1 MTHSRAWRQIKTL
14 MIASDAVTVVLAYIL
29 ADLVRCLLW
38 EHTAWPEPLPGDVDT
53 VRIHLKI
60 LIFLPIL
67 WPAILNGSGWYAQK
81 WRPIQWVIRTAATSS
96 TILALAMAALALLL
110 ERELYPRAQI
120 ALASALIFAT
130 TLAGRGITGW
140 IGRWFGGRR
149 RNRVLIIGTSRDAVR
164 IRRLLRQAAQSRA
177 SIVGHLQG
185 PWEDGETSSRVSA
198 NAILG
203 GIDRL
208 GPILDS
214 GGVDEVVFSAP
225 LDHVTETL
233 PWVRL
238 CEEVGVTAHIQAESM
253 ACHSIP
259 EIVNFHGVPLL
270 AYAPA
275 RHAPELLAVKRAFDI
290 LLGIVGIA
298 ITGPIMLICA
308 ILIKLT
314 TPGPILFRQR
324 RSGLNGREFLMF
336 KFRTMEPDA
345 ERKQANLAHL
355 NESSGPVFKIKHD
368 PRVTWV
374 GRFLRRWSLDEL
386 PQLFNVVRGDMA
398 IVGPRPPIPAEVVK
412 YDRWQ
417 RRRLSMRPGLTCIW
431 QIKGRHRIGFQEWM
445 HLDLFYIDHWSL
457 RLDFLILC
465 RTISTV
471 LSGSGA

>member
-1 MTHSRAWRQIKTL
+1 MTHSRAWRQIKSV
-14 MIASDAVTVVLAYIL
+14 MIAADAVTVVLVYIL
-29 ADLVRCLLW
+29 ADILRCFFW
-38 EHTAWPEPLPGDVDT
+38 EQTSWPEPFAGGADST
-53 VRIHLKI
+53 RIHLKI
-60 LIFLPIL
+60 LIFLPVL
-67 WPAILNGSGWYAQK
+67 WPAILSGVGWYAQK
-81 WRPIQWVIRTAATSS
+81 WRPWPWIIRTTASATA
-96 TILALAMAALALLL
+96 ILGLGMAALALLL

-120 ALASALIFAT
+120 GFAAILVFAT
-130 TLAGRGITGW
+130 TIPLRGITGW
-140 IGRWFGGRR
+140 LGQRIGDKRR
-149 RNRVLIIGTSRDAVR
+149 HRVLIIGTSRDAVR
-164 IRRLLRQAAQSRA
+164 MRRLFRLAVQSRA
-177 SIVGHLQG
+177 TIVGHLRG
-185 PWEDGETSSRVSA
+185 PWESDAESRVSDTT
-198 NAILG
+198 ILG
-203 GIDRL
+203 GIEQL

-214 GGVDEVVFSAP
+214 GVVDEVVFSTP
-225 LDHVTETL
+225 LDRLADAL
-233 PWVRL
+233 PFVRL

-270 AYAPA
+270 SYAPA
-275 RHAPELLAVKRAFDI
+275 RHAPELLAVKRACDI
-290 LLGIVGIA
+290 VLGIVGIA
-298 ITGPIMLICA
+298 LTGPIMLICA

-345 ERKQANLAHL
+345 ERKQADLAHL
-355 NESSGPVFKIKHD
+355 NESTGPVFKIGRD

-374 GRFLRRWSLDEL
+374 GRWLRRWSLDEL
-386 PQLFNVVRGDMA
+386 PQLFNVVRGEMA
-398 IVGPRPPIPAEVVK
+398 IVGPRPPIPAEVDK

-445 HLDLFYIDHWSL
+445 RLDLFYIDHWSL